1 MTDKGRV
8 IIADDHGLFRRG
20 LRQLLEGEGYV
31 VVAEVTSGDEALKSV
46 AENPGCV
53 LLLDITMPGMNGL
66 EVVHRLAERSD
77 DVKVVMLS
85 AREDRDAFFSAISAG
100 ARGYGGQRRRARAAL
115 RGHRPRVLRRHSAQH
130 RNGRQPRRGHPPAR
144 LLSLIHISEPTRLRR
159 ISYAVFCLKKKKTNK
174 KT

>member
-66 EVVHRLAERSD
+66 EVVHRLAAVSYTH
-77 DVKVVMLS
+77 L
-85 AREDRDAFFSAISAG
+85 
-100 ARGYGGQRRRARAAL
+100 RAHETDSYL
-115 RGHRPRVLRRHSAQH
+115 VC
-130 RNGRQPRRGHPPAR
+130 R
-144 LLSLIHISEPTRLRR
+144 LLLE
-159 ISYAVFCLKKKKTNK
+159 KKKKKRQT
-174 KT
+174 